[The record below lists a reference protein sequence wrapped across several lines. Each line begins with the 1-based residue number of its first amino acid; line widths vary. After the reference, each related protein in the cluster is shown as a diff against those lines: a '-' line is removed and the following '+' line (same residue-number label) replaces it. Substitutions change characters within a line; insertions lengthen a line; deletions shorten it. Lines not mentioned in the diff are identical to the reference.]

1 MSRNF
6 IAKHVEVL
14 PKSGIRDF
22 FSIAS
27 TMKDCV
33 SLGVGE
39 PDFVTPWNIREATI
53 RALEKG
59 KTSYTDNLGLAQLR
73 MEISKHV
80 EKNYNI
86 SYDYTKEI
94 MVTVGASEAL
104 DVALRAIINPGDK
117 IMYHEPCFVSYM
129 PSILLAHG
137 VPVPVKTYAKDNFS
151 LNIQELRDSWQ
162 EGCKALMI
170 NFPANPTGATLDMK
184 TLQELADF
192 AIEKDMLIISDE
204 IYSDLCYEGKTISIA
219 SLPKMKE
226 RTIYVHGFSKAFAMT
241 GFRMGYVCAPADIL
255 DAMMKIHQY
264 GIMCASIIAQEAAIE
279 ALKHSKDAMLKMVEQ
294 YQKRRDYIIKRF
306 NDMGL
311 VCKKP
316 KGTFY
321 AFASIGDR
329 DMSSLEFCK
338 KVLEKSKVAI
348 VPGCAFGE
356 SGEGFFRA
364 SFATSYDNIIEACDR
379 LEKVL
384 KDI

>member
-6 IAKHVEVL
+6 IAKHVDSL

-27 TMKDCV
+27 TMKDAV

-39 PDFVTPWNIREATI
+39 PDFVTPWNIREAAI
-53 RALEKG
+53 LALEKG

-73 MEISKHV
+73 IEIARYV
-80 EKNYNI
+80 EENYNI
-86 SYDYTKEI
+86 SYDYRDEI

-104 DVALRAIINPGDK
+104 DAVLRAVINPGDK

-137 VPVPVKTYAKDNFS
+137 VPVPVKTSVKDNFS
-151 LNIQELRDSWQ
+151 LNIDEIRASWQ
-162 EGCKALMI
+162 EGCKAMMI
-170 NFPANPTGATLDMK
+170 NFPTNPTGGTLDRK

-204 IYSDLCYEGKTISIA
+204 IYSDLSYEEPTISIA

-226 RTIYVHGFSKAFAMT
+226 RTVFIHGFSKAFAMT
-241 GFRMGYVCAPADIL
+241 GFRMGYVCAPKDIL

-279 ALKHSKDAMLKMVEQ
+279 ALKNGNDSMLRMKEQ
-294 YQKRRDYIIKRF
+294 YRKRRDYIVGRF
-306 NDMGL
+306 NNMGL
-311 VCKKP
+311 VCHKP

-329 DMSSLEFCK
+329 NMTSLEFCK

-364 SFATSYDNIIEACDR
+364 SFATGYDNIIVACDR
-379 LEKVL
+379 MEKVL